1 MILGVKLPKRSILDT
16 EQSILPLKHMYLY
29 TVLPTAAVL
38 THKMESSIHTTNKP
52 FQMHFRYDIANTF
65 HTIHTILV

>member
-1 MILGVKLPKRSILDT
+1 
-16 EQSILPLKHMYLY
+16 MYLY
-29 TVLPTAAVL
+29 TVLPTAADFL
-38 THKMESSIHTTNKP
+38 THKMEISIDTTNRP